1 MKIHP
6 QEPDR
11 LELANLPTPVFE
23 LKRLADRVS
32 VPRILMKRDDLTGLE
47 VSGNKVRKLE
57 YVVADALA
65 NGADTL
71 VTHGGFQSNHC
82 RATAA
87 IGARLGLRVRML
99 LRSSESNP
107 SWDGNLFLDHLFGAE
122 CSYHPPELY
131 RSRLDELVA
140 DAMQQERDAG
150 HKPYFFPVGASVPY
164 GSWGY
169 IRCVAELK
177 ESLGQDMP
185 VDLYCATS
193 SGGTQVGLM
202 VGRALLNCENWRVR
216 GVPVSDSVEYFQT
229 YLRQLERDTVE
240 QFQLALSPED
250 TLIDLVN
257 GFIGEGYAVP
267 YPAAIDTIRLLGQSE
282 GIVLDPSYTSKAMTG
297 MLHAIKQ
304 EPVERVPVFVHTGGA
319 FGLFARRDLISS

>member
-11 LELANLPTPVFE
+11 LELANLPTPVLE
-23 LKRLADRVS
+23 LRRLADRVS

-57 YVVADALA
+57 YVVAAA
-65 NGADTL
+65 IAEGADTL
-71 VTHGGFQSNHC
+71 VTHGGYQSNHC

-99 LRSSESNP
+99 LRCAESDP

-122 CSYHPPELY
+122 FSYHPPELY
-131 RSRLDELVA
+131 RSHLDVLVVE
-140 DAMQQERDAG
+140 AMQQESDAG
-150 HKPYFFPVGASVPY
+150 RKPFFFPVGASVPY

-169 IRCVAELK
+169 IRCVAELRD
-177 ESLGQDMP
+177 SIGQDTP

-202 VGRALLNCENWRVR
+202 VGRALLHCDNWRVR

-229 YLRQLERDTVE
+229 HLRQLERDTVE
-240 QFQLALSPED
+240 QFQLTLSPKD
-250 TLIDLVN
+250 TPVDLVD

-267 YPAAIDTIRLLGQSE
+267 YPAAIDTIRQLGQYE
-282 GIVLDPSYTSKAMTG
+282 GVVLDPSYTSKAMTG

-304 EPVERVPVFVHTGGA
+304 EPAERVPVFVHTGGA
-319 FGLFARRDLISS
+319 FGLFARRDLIAS